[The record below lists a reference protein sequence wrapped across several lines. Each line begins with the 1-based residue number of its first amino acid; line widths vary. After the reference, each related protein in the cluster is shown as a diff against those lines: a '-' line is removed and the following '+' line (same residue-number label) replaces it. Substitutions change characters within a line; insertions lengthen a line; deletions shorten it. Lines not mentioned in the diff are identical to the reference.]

1 MISAACG
8 LLGAPDQSL
17 IHRSTSKPAS
27 SMSKES
33 CSRDGNAICDWEE
46 WSGPSAMIQI
56 ISPIASSLVTP
67 RWRKPDSNHRYR
79 VARSR
84 FPEVTIGSA
93 RPCLLPFRGYAAG
106 NLRPVLLVQSRPT
119 SPVMLVHL
127 FETREEAETWMAAW

>member
-67 RWRKPDSNHRYR
+67 RWRELDSN
-79 VARSR
+79 
-84 FPEVTIGSA
+84 
-93 RPCLLPFRGYAAG
+93 LQFRA
-106 NLRPVLLVQSRPT
+106 
-119 SPVMLVHL
+119 
-127 FETREEAETWMAAW
+127 